1 MVSYYLLHKKV
12 VSLTITQ
19 LGINENND
27 YFLSKAFQQN
37 SKIRII
43 TLEYRLTPVWS
54 FLYETFIPYVIVDKN
69 VPQIS
74 ICRRIMHSQQRPFVV
89 AWQHLEFGSS
99 ELNFY
104 RHEAFL
110 DLSFRPS

>member
-1 MVSYYLLHKKV
+1 MSHPGSLGLILTSMSECCCIITGTLRTSNLPPKSQAGYGFILFTTQKKNFLSHKKV

-54 FLYETFIPYVIVDKN
+54 YLF
-69 VPQIS
+69 
-74 ICRRIMHSQQRPFVV
+74 
-89 AWQHLEFGSS
+89 
-99 ELNFY
+99 
-104 RHEAFL
+104 
-110 DLSFRPS
+110 